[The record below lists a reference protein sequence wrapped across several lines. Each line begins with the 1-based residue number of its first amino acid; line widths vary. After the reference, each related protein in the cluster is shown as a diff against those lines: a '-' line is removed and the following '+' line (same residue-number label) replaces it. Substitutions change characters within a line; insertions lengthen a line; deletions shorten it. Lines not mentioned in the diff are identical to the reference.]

1 MISSISDYHQIFQT
15 VTVLGSTGSIGAS
28 TLDVLSQH
36 PDKFSVFALTA
47 DKSVDILFEQCR
59 YFTPRYA
66 VMRDE
71 RAANLLRQQLSA
83 ISCKTEVLS
92 GEQALI
98 DVAKDPEVDS
108 VMAAIM
114 GAAGLLPTLAAV
126 NSGKKVLLANKES
139 LVMAGKLF
147 MDAVLACGARLL
159 PIDSEHNALFQ
170 CLPLNS
176 GGSVNTTVNSTMLN
190 AQTKKTIRKVLLTG
204 SGGPFRNWSLDDIDQ
219 ASPEQ
224 ACNHPNWSMG
234 QKISVDS
241 ATLMN
246 KGLEFIEARW
256 LFDLAPKDIQVVIH
270 PQSIIHSMVE
280 YVDGSV
286 LAQLGHPDMRTPI
299 AHALAWPDRIE
310 AGVPSLDWVAMAQ
323 LDFEAPDLNR
333 FPALSL
339 AIEAASSGSGA
350 PVVLNAANEV
360 AVSAF
365 LRGQISFGGITYLL
379 KEIMSTLDFREPGTI
394 DDVLHLD
401 LMARKST
408 QELIKVANTKIS
420 VKKAS
425 GTK

>member
-1 MISSISDYHQIFQT
+1 
-15 VTVLGSTGSIGAS
+15 
-28 TLDVLSQH
+28 
-36 PDKFSVFALTA
+36 
-47 DKSVDILFEQCR
+47 
-59 YFTPRYA
+59 
-66 VMRDE
+66 
-71 RAANLLRQQLSA
+71 
-83 ISCKTEVLS
+83 
-92 GEQALI
+92 
-98 DVAKDPEVDS
+98 
-108 VMAAIM
+108 
-114 GAAGLLPTLAAV
+114 
-126 NSGKKVLLANKES
+126 
-139 LVMAGKLF
+139 
-147 MDAVLACGARLL
+147 
-159 PIDSEHNALFQ
+159 
-170 CLPLNS
+170 
-176 GGSVNTTVNSTMLN
+176 
-190 AQTKKTIRKVLLTG
+190 
-204 SGGPFRNWSLDDIDQ
+204 
-219 ASPEQ
+219 
-224 ACNHPNWSMG
+224 
-234 QKISVDS
+234 
-241 ATLMN
+241 
-246 KGLEFIEARW
+246 
-256 LFDLAPKDIQVVIH
+256 VVIH